1 MVKMF
6 DVLLSPSNFWFSI
19 ALSAVLFVC
28 LLEVVSMLFGVSL
41 LGLSDDAG
49 DLTSDG
55 LMGSEFASWLSIN
68 KVPFLIWFIVFLSWF
83 CALGFLLNGIT
94 GSLLSITL
102 PIFVSVA
109 IASVLALFTTS
120 KTALAIA
127 SLLPSIQTS
136 AQANDDFVGA
146 VATITIGN
154 ASKNNPAEAKFTD
167 RFSQPHYVL
176 VEPIE
181 DSVLFKQGE
190 AVILVKKGQHSWLAT
205 RYQ

>member
-1 MVKMF
+1 MF

-55 LMGSEFASWLSIN
+55 LMGSEFANWLSIN

-83 CALGFLLNGIT
+83 CALGFFLNGIT

-181 DSVLFKQGE
+181 DSVLFNQGE

-205 RYQ
+205 SYQ

>member
-1 MVKMF
+1 MF

-68 KVPFLIWFIVFLSWF
+68 KVPFLIWLIVFLSWF
-83 CALGFLLNGIT
+83 CVLGFLLNGIT

-109 IASVLALFTTS
+109 IASVVALFTTS

-181 DSVLFKQGE
+181 DNALFKQGE
-190 AVILVKKGQHSWLAT
+190 SVILVKKGQHSWLAT

>member
-1 MVKMF
+1 MF